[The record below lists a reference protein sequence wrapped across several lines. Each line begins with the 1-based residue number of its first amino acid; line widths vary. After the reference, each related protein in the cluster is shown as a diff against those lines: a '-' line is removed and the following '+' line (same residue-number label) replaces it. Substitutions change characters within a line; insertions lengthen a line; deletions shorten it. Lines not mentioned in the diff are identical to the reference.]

1 MIDTSEGP
9 QGLMIKQV
17 QLTDP
22 EDTAHCPPP
31 KKLIGLQSGNSIWRS
46 PEAHARGPMQKPS
59 DIFAFAIVV
68 SIPEHMSLS

>member
-9 QGLMIKQV
+9 QGVMIKQV
-17 QLTDP
+17 QLTDL

-31 KKLIGLQSGNSIWRS
+31 KKLIGLQLGNSIWRS
-46 PEAHARGPMQKPS
+46 PEAHAGGALQKPS

-68 SIPEHMSLS
+68 STPEHMSLS